1 MEMVLKDSNFIE
13 EKKQHPKSRY
23 TSDIRRL
30 RVGARPAHF
39 IVSEARHI
47 ERGDIN
53 QYRFTPPLLKEH
65 IHHTLLP
72 REVTVK
78 TRLLRWEKPP
88 ACSVGKSDQREHAD
102 F

>member
-1 MEMVLKDSNFIE
+1 MEVVLKDSNFIE

-47 ERGDIN
+47 ERGNIN
-53 QYRFTPPLLKEH
+53 LYRSPPPNGAYPP
-65 IHHTLLP
+65 IRSSP
-72 REVTVK
+72 
-78 TRLLRWEKPP
+78 EK
-88 ACSVGKSDQREHAD
+88 SQ
-102 F
+102 

>member
-1 MEMVLKDSNFIE
+1 MEVIPKGSNFIE

-47 ERGDIN
+47 ESTNIGSPHPS
-53 QYRFTPPLLKEH
+53 YKEH
-65 IHHTLLP
+65 ILP
-72 REVTVK
+72 YALPPRNHSKDEALTMGEAP
-78 TRLLRWEKPP
+78 RLPCGE
-88 ACSVGKSDQREHAD
+88 A
-102 F
+102 

>member
-1 MEMVLKDSNFIE
+1 MEVVLKGSNFIE
-13 EKKQHPKSRY
+13 EKKTAPKIPLHKRHTPTPSRSS
-23 TSDIRRL
+23 TSPLHSL
-30 RVGARPAHF
+30 RSKAYRV
-39 IVSEARHI
+39 
-47 ERGDIN
+47 D
-53 QYRFTPPLLKEH
+53 QYRSPPLLKEH

-78 TRLLRWEKPP
+78 TKLLRWEKPP